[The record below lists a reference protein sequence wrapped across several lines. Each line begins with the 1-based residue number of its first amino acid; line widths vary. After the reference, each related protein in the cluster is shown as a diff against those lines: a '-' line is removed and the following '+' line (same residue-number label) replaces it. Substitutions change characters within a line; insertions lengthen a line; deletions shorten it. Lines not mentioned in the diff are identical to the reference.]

1 MRATLFALALTAM
14 LGLAGTAHA
23 GPGVMF
29 GVNFNAHS
37 GFGLSAKILT
47 SNREDRTVGAL
58 GTTWYP
64 ATNHIGVDVGV
75 GRTFD
80 SGAAIVGWD
89 ILNNAPKASVGY
101 VNTRD

>member
-1 MRATLFALALTAM
+1 MRTTLLALALT
-14 LGLAGTAHA
+14 GLAGAAHA
-23 GPGVMF
+23 SPGVMF

-47 SNREDRTVGAL
+47 SDREDRTVGAV

-64 ATNHIGVDVGV
+64 ATNHVGVDLGV

-80 SGAAIVGWD
+80 NGAAIVGWD